1 MSWKQYSRRRY
12 DGRAVH
18 VKARW
23 MPKPLL
29 YLALPLL
36 LCAAMPLA
44 HDDAGR
50 LIFVSDSDS
59 IDAGRASNSVY
70 GIGLDGR
77 GQKRIAGSIKHGA
90 DYLRISDV
98 DCQVASGLVAIA
110 TNDSALNGFH
120 LADVAGAGLRQFTPV
135 GEALT
140 AIRQLSLSPD
150 GSRIVVSRAWDDS
163 PGDRYGLLVGD
174 LRSGEFVVFM
184 PPGDSRS
191 ITAPAWSRDGRR
203 IAYVVEEAG
212 EFRVSISAYAGG
224 QEKQIYAARSAI
236 GGLAWSPDGLWL
248 AAELGG
254 QIVMLRAD
262 NGELTRLSDRPGGAW
277 SPQWSRDGERIAFA
291 SGSSFPGYA
300 QLLTMSAA
308 GDDARRVTAL
318 RGELALGCWL
328 G

>member
-1 MSWKQYSRRRY
+1 
-12 DGRAVH
+12 
-18 VKARW
+18 
-23 MPKPLL
+23 MPRL
-29 YLALPLL
+29 YLLMPLL
-36 LCAAMPLA
+36 LCAVMPLA
-44 HDDAGR
+44 HDDVGR

-98 DCQVASGLVAIA
+98 DCQVPSGLVAIA

-120 LADVAGAGLRQFTPV
+120 LVDVAGTGLRQVTPV

-150 GSRIVVSRAWDDS
+150 GSRIVVSRAWDDK
-163 PGDRYGLLVGD
+163 PAARYGLLIGD
-174 LRSGEFVVFM
+174 LRTGEFVEFV

-191 ITAPAWSRDGRR
+191 ITAPAWSRDGQR

-212 EFRVSISAYAGG
+212 EFRVFIAAHTGD
-224 QEKQIYAARSAI
+224 QEKQIHAARSVI
-236 GGLAWSPDGLWL
+236 DKLAWSPDGSWL

-254 QIVMLRAD
+254 QIVILRAD
-262 NGELTRLSDRPGGAW
+262 SGELIRLSDRPGGAW
-277 SPQWSRDGERIAFA
+277 SPQWSPDGERIAFA
-291 SGSSFPGYA
+291 SRSSFPGYA

-308 GDDARRVTAL
+308 GDDLRRVTAL
-318 RGELALGCWL
+318 RGDLALGCWL
-328 G
+328 GQG

>member
-1 MSWKQYSRRRY
+1 M
-12 DGRAVH
+12 
-18 VKARW
+18 KARW
-23 MPKPLL
+23 LPKRLL

-36 LCAAMPLA
+36 LCAVMPLA

-50 LIFVSDSDS
+50 LLFVSDSDS

-77 GQKRIAGSIKHGA
+77 GQKRIAGSIKHGE

-98 DCQVASGLVAIA
+98 DCQAASKLVAIA

-120 LADVAGAGLRQFTPV
+120 LVDVAGKGLRQFTPV

-150 GSRIVVSRAWDDS
+150 GSRIVVSRAWDDG
-163 PGDRYGLLVGD
+163 PDARYGLLIGD
-174 LRSGEFVVFM
+174 LRSGEFVVFA

-191 ITAPAWSRDGRR
+191 ITAPAWSRDGQR

-212 EFRVSISAYAGG
+212 EFRVFISAYTGD
-224 QEKQIYAARSAI
+224 QEKQIHVARSAI
-236 GGLAWSPDGLWL
+236 DGLAWSPDGLWL

-254 QIVMLRAD
+254 QIVILRAD
-262 NGELTRLSDRPGGAW
+262 SGELTRLSDRPGGAW
-277 SPQWSRDGERIAFA
+277 SPQWSQDGERIAFA
-291 SGSSFPGYA
+291 SRSSFPGYA
-300 QLLTMSAA
+300 QLLTISAA
-308 GDDARRVTAL
+308 GDDVRRVTAL

-328 G
+328 GQG